1 MKAAR
6 NERIARRALRGTLLE
21 TERIMTTTLID
32 GFNLTAEQVIA
43 IARNPHL
50 KVGLAQSSRD
60 ALKQSRDYIEST
72 WMHDEAP
79 MMYSFNTGV
88 GLLKDTRIK
97 VEHIELF
104 QSQMIKAH
112 AAGMGEP
119 FSEEVSRAT
128 MLLRANAFA
137 SNYSAPR
144 VEVVDRLLAFLN
156 AGIHPLMPQ
165 KGSVGA
171 SGDLAP
177 LAYLAAA
184 IAGFEEAEVIYQ
196 GHRMTAPQAIT
207 EANIGPV
214 KFDLKAKDASALI
227 NGCTVTLAVAVL
239 AAHDARSLLSDAC
252 VSLGLTLEAMR
263 AEMSAFDDRI
273 HQARPHAGQ
282 IKTAAIIRRLLQ
294 GSTRTTHEARAVQ
307 LPEELRRTDIPYTP
321 RIQDVYSLRCAPQVY
336 GPVFDALDY
345 IDTIVAKEINSATDN
360 PLIFGKDGGGFEII
374 SGGNFHGQY
383 LAQAMDLLAMAVT
396 DLGSICERRIA
407 RLIDPTLSWGLPRN
421 LMSGVRGVNT
431 GYPVVQCSMSSLV
444 MENRTLCMP
453 GSVDSIPAKGN
464 SEDHVSN
471 STWCS
476 RKAATVVANT
486 QYIVGVEM
494 LFAAQAITMTES
506 LLSGFMLG
514 NGTQAAYDEVRRQ
527 IPACLDGDRW
537 FHDDIAIARSFVIS
551 GSVRAAVEKTI
562 GKFA

>member
-1 MKAAR
+1 
-6 NERIARRALRGTLLE
+6 
-21 TERIMTTTLID
+21 MTTITID
-32 GFNLTAEQVIA
+32 GFNLTAQQVLA
-43 IARNPHL
+43 VARDPG
-50 KVGLAQSSRD
+50 VTVRLADSARA
-60 ALKQSRDYIEST
+60 ALKESRDYIEAT
-72 WMHDEAP
+72 WMHDDAP

-97 VEHIELF
+97 VENIGLF
-104 QSQMIKAH
+104 QTQMIKAH

-119 FSEEVSRAT
+119 FSEQVSRAT

-144 VEVVDRLLAFLN
+144 VEVVDRLLAFVN
-156 AGIHPLMPQ
+156 AGIHPIMPQ

-177 LAYLAAA
+177 LAYLGAAL
-184 IAGFEEAEVIYQ
+184 AGFEQAEVMYQ
-196 GHRMTAPQAIT
+196 GRRMSAPQAI
-207 EANIGPV
+207 AAAGLAPV
-214 KFDLKAKDASALI
+214 QFELKAKDASAII
-227 NGCTVTLAVAVL
+227 NGCTVSLAVAVL
-239 AAHDARSLLSDAC
+239 AADDARNLLSDAC
-252 VSLGLTLEAMR
+252 LSLGLTLEAMR
-263 AEMSAFDDRI
+263 AEMAGFDPRI
-273 HQARPHAGQ
+273 HQARPHKGQ
-282 IKTAAIIRRLLQ
+282 IKTAAILRNLLQ
-294 GSTRTTHEARAVQ
+294 GSTRATHEARAVQ
-307 LPEELRRTDIPYTP
+307 FPGELRRTDIPYTP

-345 IDTIVAKEINSATDN
+345 IDTIVATEINSATDN

-421 LMSGVRGVNT
+421 LMSGTAGVNT

-471 STWCS
+471 STWCA

-494 LFAAQAITMTES
+494 LLAAQALTMTAE
-506 LLSGFMLG
+506 LLPGFVLG
-514 NGTQAAYDEVRRQ
+514 QGTQAAYDEVRRQ

-537 FHDDIAIARSFVIS
+537 FHDDIATAQSFVTS
-551 GSVRAAVEKTI
+551 GSVRAAVEKKI
-562 GKFA
+562 GKFV

>member
-1 MKAAR
+1 
-6 NERIARRALRGTLLE
+6 
-21 TERIMTTTLID
+21 MTTTTIN
-32 GFNLTAEQVIA
+32 GFNLTAAQVVA
-43 IARNPHL
+43 VARDPH
-50 KVGLAQSSRD
+50 VEVALAASSRA
-60 ALKQSRDYIEST
+60 ALKESRDYIEST

-88 GLLKDTRIK
+88 GMLKDTRVK
-97 VEHIELF
+97 VADINLF
-104 QSQMIKAH
+104 QTQLIKAH

-144 VEVVDRLLAFLN
+144 VEVVDRLLAFVN
-156 AGIHPLMPQ
+156 AGIHPIMPQ

-177 LAYLAAA
+177 LSYLAAA
-184 IAGFEEAEVIYQ
+184 IAGFEEAQVMYQ
-196 GHRMTAPQAIT
+196 GERMSAPEAIRKSKV
-207 EANIGPV
+207 GPV
-214 KFDLKAKDASALI
+214 EFELKAKDASALI
-227 NGCTVTLAVAVL
+227 NGCTVSLAVALL
-239 AAHDARSLLSDAC
+239 AAQDARDMLSDAC
-252 VSLGLTLEAMR
+252 LSLGLTLEAMR
-263 AEMSAFDDRI
+263 AEMSAFDPRI
-273 HQARPHAGQ
+273 HEARPHAGQ
-282 IKTAAIIRRLLQ
+282 IKTAAIMRNLLE
-294 GSTRTTHEARAVQ
+294 GSTRTTHAARSVQ
-307 LPEELRRTDIPYTP
+307 FPEELRRTDIPYTA

-345 IDTIVAKEINSATDN
+345 IDTILDKEVNSATDN

-383 LAQAMDLLAMAVT
+383 LAQAMDLLAMAVA
-396 DLGSICERRIA
+396 DLGSIVERRVA

-431 GYPVVQCSMSSLV
+431 GYPVVQCSLSSLV

-471 STWCS
+471 STWCA
-476 RKAATVVANT
+476 RKAATVVENT

-494 LFAAQAITMTES
+494 LLAAQALTMTES
-506 LLSGFMLG
+506 LLPDFVLG
-514 NGTQAAYDEVRRQ
+514 KGTQAAYDSVRSQ

-537 FHDDIAIARSFVIS
+537 FHNDIQVARSFITT
-551 GSVRAAVEKTI
+551 GSVRKAVEEKI
-562 GKFA
+562 GSFV

>member
-1 MKAAR
+1 
-6 NERIARRALRGTLLE
+6 
-21 TERIMTTTLID
+21 MTNFTID
-32 GFNLTAEQVIA
+32 GFTLTAEQVLA
-43 IARNPHL
+43 AARDASV
-50 KVGLAQSSRD
+50 KVELAESSRA
-60 ALKQSRDYIEST
+60 ALKESRDYIENT

-104 QSQMIKAH
+104 QTQLIKAH

-156 AGIHPLMPQ
+156 AGIHPVMPQ

-177 LAYLAAA
+177 LSYLAAA
-184 IAGFEEAEVIYQ
+184 VAGFPQAEVMYQ
-196 GHRMTAPQAIT
+196 GRRMSAPEAIT
-207 EANIGPV
+207 LSGVGPV
-214 KFDLKAKDASALI
+214 QFDLKAKDASALI
-227 NGCTVTLAVAVL
+227 NGCTVSLAVAVL
-239 AAHDARSLLSDAC
+239 AAADARNLLSDAC
-252 VSLGLTLEAMR
+252 ISLGLTLEAMR
-263 AEMSAFDDRI
+263 AEMSAFDPRI
-273 HQARPHAGQ
+273 HEARPHAGQ
-282 IKTAAIIRRLLQ
+282 IKTAAVMRKLLA

-307 LPEELRRTDIPYTP
+307 FPEELRRTDIAYTN

-345 IDTIVAKEINSATDN
+345 IDTIVDTEINSATDN
-360 PLIFGKDGGGFEII
+360 PLIFSKEQGGFEII

-383 LAQAMDLLAMAVT
+383 LAQAMDLLAMAVA
-396 DLGSICERRIA
+396 DLGSICERRVA

-431 GYPVVQCSMSSLV
+431 GYPVVQCSLSSLV

-471 STWCS
+471 STWCA
-476 RKAATVVANT
+476 RKAATGVANT

-494 LFAAQAITMTES
+494 LLAAQGLTMTEA
-506 LLSGFMLG
+506 LLPGFVLG
-514 NGTQAAYDEVRRQ
+514 EGTQAAYEEVRRQ

-537 FHDDIAIARSFVIS
+537 FHDDIVAAQSFVTT
-551 GSVRAAVEKTI
+551 GSVRKAVEAKV
-562 GKFA
+562 GAFA

>member
-1 MKAAR
+1 
-6 NERIARRALRGTLLE
+6 
-21 TERIMTTTLID
+21 MTTITID
-32 GFNLTAEQVIA
+32 GFTLTAEQVA
-43 IARNPHL
+43 SVARDAGV
-50 KVGLAQSSRD
+50 KVALAPSSRA
-60 ALKQSRDYIEST
+60 ALKESRDYIEAT

-104 QSQMIKAH
+104 QTRLIKAH

-119 FSEEVSRAT
+119 FPEEVSRAT

-156 AGIHPLMPQ
+156 AGIHPVMPQ

-184 IAGFEEAEVIYQ
+184 IAGFDEAEVMYQ
-196 GHRMTAPQAIT
+196 GQRMPAPQAI
-207 EANIGPV
+207 AQAGIGPV

-227 NGCTVTLAVAVL
+227 NGCTVSLAVAVL
-239 AAHDARSLLSDAC
+239 AAHDARNLLSDAC
-252 VSLGLTLEAMR
+252 LSLGLTLEAMR
-263 AEMSAFDDRI
+263 AEMSAFDERI

-282 IKTAAIIRRLLQ
+282 IKTAAIVRKLLQ

-307 LPEELRRTDIPYTP
+307 FPEELRRADMPYTA

-345 IDTIVAKEINSATDN
+345 IDTIVGKEINAATDN

-383 LAQAMDLLAMAVT
+383 LAQAMDLLAMAAA
-396 DLGSICERRIA
+396 DLGSICERRVA

-431 GYPVVQCSMSSLV
+431 GYPVVQCSLSSLV

-453 GSVDSIPAKGN
+453 GSVDSVPAKGN

-471 STWCS
+471 STWCA

-494 LFAAQAITMTES
+494 LLAAQALTMTAS
-506 LLSGFMLG
+506 LLPGFVLG
-514 NGTQAAYDEVRRQ
+514 QGTQAAYDEVRRQ

-537 FHDDIAIARSFVIS
+537 FHDDIAAAQSFVVS
-551 GSVRAAVEKTI
+551 GSVRAAVEKKL
-562 GKFA
+562 GKFV

>member
-1 MKAAR
+1 
-6 NERIARRALRGTLLE
+6 
-21 TERIMTTTLID
+21 MTTILID
-32 GFNLTAEQVIA
+32 GFTLSSEQVIA
-43 IARNPHL
+43 VARNAGCT
-50 KVGLAQSSRD
+50 VGLAQSSRD
-60 ALKQSRDYIEST
+60 ALMESRDYIEST

-79 MMYSFNTGV
+79 LMYSFNTGV
-88 GLLKDTRIK
+88 GLLKDTRVK

-104 QSQMIKAH
+104 QSQMIRAH

-156 AGIHPLMPQ
+156 AGIHPLMPR

-184 IAGFEEAEVIYQ
+184 IAGFDEAQVMYQ
-196 GHRMTAPQAIT
+196 GRRMPAPQAIA
-207 EANIGPV
+207 EAGIAPV
-214 KFDLKAKDASALI
+214 KFALKAKDASALI
-227 NGCTVTLAVAVL
+227 NGCTVSLAVAVL
-239 AAHDARSLLSDAC
+239 AAHDARNLLADAC

-263 AEMSAFDDRI
+263 AEMSAFDERI
-273 HQARPHAGQ
+273 HQARPHPGQ
-282 IKTAAIIRRLLQ
+282 VRTAAIIRALLA
-294 GSTRTTHEARAVQ
+294 GSTRTTHEARAVR
-307 LPEELRRTDIPYTP
+307 LPEELRRTDIPYTA

-345 IDTIVAKEINSATDN
+345 IDAIVHKEINSATDN
-360 PLIFGKDGGGFEII
+360 PLIFPKDGGGFEII

-431 GYPVVQCSMSSLV
+431 GYPVVQCSMSALV

-471 STWCS
+471 STWCA
-476 RKAATVVANT
+476 RKAATVVENT
-486 QYIVGVEM
+486 QYIVGVEL
-494 LFAAQAITMTES
+494 LFAAQALTMTET
-506 LLSGFMLG
+506 LLPGFVLG
-514 NGTQAAYDEVRRQ
+514 QGTQAAYEEVRRQ

-537 FHDDIAIARSFVIS
+537 FHDDIAVARSFVTG
-551 GSVRAAVEKTI
+551 GSVRAAVEGKI

>member
-1 MKAAR
+1 
-6 NERIARRALRGTLLE
+6 
-21 TERIMTTTLID
+21 MTTILID
-32 GFNLTAEQVIA
+32 GFTLSAEQAVA
-43 IARNPHL
+43 IARDPQI
-50 KVGLAQSSRD
+50 KVSLAQSSRD

-88 GLLKDTRIK
+88 GLLKDTRVK

-104 QSQMIKAH
+104 QTQLIKAH

-184 IAGFEEAEVIYQ
+184 IAGFDEAEVMYR
-196 GHRMTAPQAIT
+196 GRRMPAPQAIA
-207 EANIGPV
+207 EAKIGPV

-227 NGCTVTLAVAVL
+227 NGCTATLAVAVL
-239 AAHDARSLLSDAC
+239 AAHDARNLLSDAC
-252 VSLGLTLEAMR
+252 LSLGLTLEAMR
-263 AEMSAFDDRI
+263 AEMSSYDDRI
-273 HQARPHAGQ
+273 HQARPHPGQ
-282 IKTAAIIRRLLQ
+282 IRTAAIIRKLLS

-345 IDTIVAKEINSATDN
+345 IDAIVAREINSATDN
-360 PLIFGKDGGGFEII
+360 PLIFGKEGGGFEII

-421 LMSGVRGVNT
+421 LMSGIRGVNT
-431 GYPVVQCSMSSLV
+431 GYPVVQCSMSALV

-471 STWCS
+471 STWCA
-476 RKAATVVANT
+476 RKAATVLMNT

-494 LFAAQAITMTES
+494 LLAAQAITMTES
-506 LLSGFMLG
+506 LLSGFALG
-514 NGTQAAYDEVRRQ
+514 KGTQAAYEEVRRQ
-527 IPACLDGDRW
+527 IPACLEGDRW
-537 FHDDIAIARSFVIS
+537 FHDDIAIARSFVTS
-551 GSVRAAVEKTI
+551 GSVRAAVEKKI
-562 GKFA
+562 GKFV

>member
-1 MKAAR
+1 MSSIQNNNLA
-6 NERIARRALRGTLLE
+6 
-21 TERIMTTTLID
+21 ID
-32 GFNLTAEQVIA
+32 GFTLSAQDVVA
-43 IARNPHL
+43 IARNRAIQVSLADSARAEL
-50 KVGLAQSSRD
+50 KRSRGF
-60 ALKQSRDYIEST
+60 IEAN

-88 GLLKDTRIK
+88 GLLKDTRIL
-97 VEHIELF
+97 VENIGLF
-104 QSQMIKAH
+104 QTQLINAH
-112 AAGMGEP
+112 AAGLGEA

-144 VEVVDRLLAFLN
+144 VEVLDRLLAFVN
-156 AGIHPLMPQ
+156 AGIHPIMPQ

-177 LAYLAAA
+177 LSYLAAA
-184 IAGFEEAEVIYQ
+184 LAGFPKAQVMYQ
-196 GHRMTAPQAIT
+196 GEKMLAT
-207 EANIGPV
+207 EAISKAGISPV
-214 KFDLKAKDASALI
+214 QFELQAKDASALI
-227 NGCTVTLAVAVL
+227 NGCTVSLAVALL
-239 AAHDARSLLSDAC
+239 AAHDARALLHDAC
-252 VSLGLTLEAMR
+252 ISLGLSLEAMR
-263 AEMSAFDDRI
+263 AEMSAFDPRI

-282 IKTAAIIRRLLQ
+282 IKTAAIVRALLS
-294 GSTRTTHEARAVQ
+294 GSTRTTHAARSVQ
-307 LPEELRRTDIPYTP
+307 LPEELRRTDIAYTP

-336 GPVFDALDY
+336 GPIFDALDY
-345 IDTIVAKEINSATDN
+345 IENILTTETNSATDN
-360 PLIFGKDGGGFEII
+360 PLIFDKEGGGFEII

-383 LAQAMDLLAMAVT
+383 LAQAMDLLAITVA

-431 GYPVVQCSMSSLV
+431 GYPVVACSMSSLV

-453 GSVDSIPAKGN
+453 GSVDSVPAKGN

-471 STWCS
+471 STWCA
-476 RKAATVVANT
+476 RKAQTVVANT

-494 LFAAQAITMTES
+494 LLAAQALTMSEGQ
-506 LLSGFMLG
+506 LDGFVLG
-514 NGTQAAYDEVRRQ
+514 KGTQAAYEQIRRE

-537 FHDDIAIARSFVIS
+537 FHDDIASAQQFILT
-551 GSVRAAVEKTI
+551 GSVRQAVEAAVGDIAALDKLAVTS
-562 GKFA
+562 

>member
-1 MKAAR
+1 
-6 NERIARRALRGTLLE
+6 
-21 TERIMTTTLID
+21 MTTTLID
-32 GFNLTAEQVIA
+32 GFTLSAEQAVA
-43 IARNPHL
+43 IARDPKI

-88 GLLKDTRIK
+88 GLLKDTRVK

-104 QSQMIKAH
+104 QTQLIKAH

-156 AGIHPLMPQ
+156 AGIHPVMPQ

-177 LAYLAAA
+177 LSYLAAA
-184 IAGFEEAEVIYQ
+184 IAGFDEAEVMFQ
-196 GHRMTAPQAIT
+196 GRRMPAPQAIA
-207 EANIGPV
+207 EAKIEPV
-214 KFDLKAKDASALI
+214 KLDLKAKDASALI
-227 NGCTVTLAVAVL
+227 NGCTATLAVAVL
-239 AAHDARSLLSDAC
+239 AAHDARNLLSDAC
-252 VSLGLTLEAMR
+252 LSLGLTLEAMR
-263 AEMSAFDDRI
+263 AEMAAYDDRI

-282 IKTAAIIRRLLQ
+282 IKTAAVLRKLLA

-345 IDTIVAKEINSATDN
+345 IDSIVDKEINSATDN
-360 PLIFGKDGGGFEII
+360 PLIFSKDGGGFEII

-383 LAQAMDLLAMAVT
+383 LAQAMDLLAMVVT

-421 LMSGVRGVNT
+421 LMSGIRGVNT
-431 GYPVVQCSMSSLV
+431 GYPVVQCSMSALV

-471 STWCS
+471 STWCA
-476 RKAATVVANT
+476 RKAATVLMNT

-494 LFAAQAITMTES
+494 LLAAQAITMTES
-506 LLSGFMLG
+506 LLAGFVLG
-514 NGTQAAYDEVRRQ
+514 KGTQAAYEEVRRQ
-527 IPACLDGDRW
+527 IPACVEGDRW
-537 FHDDIAIARSFVIS
+537 FHDDIAVARSFVTS
-551 GSVRAAVEKTI
+551 GSVRAAVEKKV
-562 GKFA
+562 GKFV

>member
-1 MKAAR
+1 M
-6 NERIARRALRGTLLE
+6 T
-21 TERIMTTTLID
+21 MTTETTVIID

-43 IARNPHL
+43 VARAPHA
-50 KVGLAQSSRD
+50 KVELAASSRA
-60 ALKQSRDYIEST
+60 ALKESRDYIEST

-104 QSQMIKAH
+104 QTQLIMAH
-112 AAGMGEP
+112 SGGIGEP

-144 VEVVDRLLAFLN
+144 VEVVDRLLAFIN
-156 AGIHPLMPQ
+156 AGIHPVMPQ

-184 IAGFEEAEVIYQ
+184 IAGFDEAEVMYD
-196 GHRMTAPQAIT
+196 GKRMSAPEAIAKS
-207 EANIGPV
+207 EIGPV

-227 NGCTVTLAVAVL
+227 NGCTASLAVAVL
-239 AAHDARSLLSDAC
+239 ATDDARNLLTDAC
-252 VSLGLTLEAMR
+252 LSLGLTLEAMR
-263 AEMSAFDDRI
+263 AEMAAFDPRI
-273 HQARPHAGQ
+273 QQARPHPGQ
-282 IKTAAIIRRLLQ
+282 IKTAKVVRKLLK

-307 LPEELRRTDIPYTP
+307 FPDELRRTDIPYTA
-321 RIQDVYSLRCAPQVY
+321 RIQDVYSLRCTPQVY

-345 IDTIVAKEINSATDN
+345 IDTIVKNEINSATDN

-383 LAQAMDLLAMAVT
+383 LAQAMDLLAMAIT
-396 DLGSICERRIA
+396 DLGSICERRVA

-421 LMSGVRGVNT
+421 LMSGIRGVNT
-431 GYPVVQCSMSSLV
+431 GYPVVQCSLSSLV
-444 MENRTLCMP
+444 MENRTLSMP
-453 GSVDSIPAKGN
+453 GSVDSIPSKGN
-464 SEDHVSN
+464 SEDHISN
-471 STWCS
+471 STWCA
-476 RKAATVVANT
+476 RKAATVVQNT
-486 QYIVGVEM
+486 QYIIGVEM
-494 LFAAQAITMTES
+494 LLAAQALTMTED
-506 LLSGFMLG
+506 LLPGFQLG
-514 NGTQAAYDEVRRQ
+514 EGTQAAYEEIRKQ

-537 FHDDIAIARSFVIS
+537 FHNDIQVAHSFVTS
-551 GSVRAAVEKTI
+551 GSVREAVVSKI
-562 GKFA
+562 GEFV

>member
-1 MKAAR
+1 
-6 NERIARRALRGTLLE
+6 
-21 TERIMTTTLID
+21 MTTTINID
-32 GFNLTAEQVIA
+32 GFTLTADQVIA
-43 IARNPHL
+43 IARNQQV

-60 ALKQSRDYIEST
+60 ALKQSRDYIEAT
-72 WMHDEAP
+72 WMHDDAP

-104 QSQMIKAH
+104 QTQMIRAH

-144 VEVVDRLLAFLN
+144 VEVVDRLLAFIN
-156 AGIHPLMPQ
+156 AGIHPVMPQ

-184 IAGFEEAEVIYQ
+184 IAGFDEAEVMYQ
-196 GHRMTAPQAIT
+196 GKRMSAPDAILKSGV
-207 EANIGPV
+207 GPV

-227 NGCTVTLAVAVL
+227 NGCTVSLAVAVL
-239 AAHDARSLLSDAC
+239 AAHDARNLLSDAC
-252 VSLGLTLEAMR
+252 LSLGLTLEAMR

-282 IKTAAIIRRLLQ
+282 IKTASIVRNLLK

-307 LPEELRRTDIPYTP
+307 FPDELRRTDIPYTP

-345 IDTIVAKEINSATDN
+345 IDTIVTREINSATDN
-360 PLIFGKDGGGFEII
+360 PLIFSKDGGGFEII

-383 LAQAMDLLAMAVT
+383 LAQAMDLLAMSVT
-396 DLGSICERRIA
+396 DLGSICERRIN

-421 LMSGVRGVNT
+421 LMSGIRGVNT

-453 GSVDSIPAKGN
+453 GSVDSIPSKGN

-471 STWCS
+471 STWCA

-494 LFAAQAITMTES
+494 LLAAQALTMTES
-506 LLSGFMLG
+506 LLPGFVLG
-514 NGTQAAYDEVRRQ
+514 QGTQAAYEEVRRQ
-527 IPACLDGDRW
+527 IPACVEGDRW
-537 FHDDIAIARSFVIS
+537 FHNDIQVAQSFVTT
-551 GSVRAAVEKTI
+551 GSVRAAVERKI
-562 GKFA
+562 GRFV

>member
-1 MKAAR
+1 MS
-6 NERIARRALRGTLLE
+6 
-21 TERIMTTTLID
+21 TTISID
-32 GFNLTAEQVIA
+32 GFTLTAAQVVA
-43 IARNPHL
+43 LARDTGI
-50 KVGLAQSSRD
+50 KVTLADSSRT
-60 ALKQSRDYIEST
+60 ALQESRDFIEAN
-72 WMHDEAP
+72 WMHDAAP

-88 GLLKDTRIK
+88 GLLKDTRIEVK
-97 VEHIELF
+97 NIAMF
-104 QSQMIKAH
+104 QTQMIKAH
-112 AAGMGEP
+112 AAGIGEP

-144 VEVVDRLLAFLN
+144 VEVVDRLLDFIN
-156 AGIHPLMPQ
+156 AGIHPVMPQ

-184 IAGFEEAEVIYQ
+184 IAGFDEAEVMYQ
-196 GHRMTAPQAIT
+196 GKRMSAPAAIKL
-207 EANIGPV
+207 AGLSPV
-214 KFDLKAKDASALI
+214 QFDLQAKDASALI
-227 NGCTVTLAVAVL
+227 NGCTVSLAVAVL
-239 AAHDARSLLSDAC
+239 ATDDAHNLLTDAC
-252 VSLGLTLEAMR
+252 LSLGLTLEAMR
-263 AEMSAFDDRI
+263 AEMSAFDARI

-282 IKTAAIIRRLLQ
+282 IKTAAIMRNLLT

-307 LPEELRRTDIPYTP
+307 LPDELRRTDIPYTA

-336 GPVFDALDY
+336 GPVFDALAY
-345 IDTIVAKEINSATDN
+345 IDTIIDKEINSATDN
-360 PLIFGKDGGGFEII
+360 PLIFSKDGGGFEII

-383 LAQAMDLLAMAVT
+383 LAQAMDLLAMVVT

-407 RLIDPTLSWGLPRN
+407 RLIDPSLSWGLPRN
-421 LMSGVRGVNT
+421 LMSGIRGVNT

-471 STWCS
+471 STWCA

-486 QYIVGVEM
+486 QYIIGVE
-494 LFAAQAITMTES
+494 LLLAAQALTMTEE
-506 LLSGFMLG
+506 LLTGFVMG
-514 NGTQAAYDEVRRQ
+514 KGTQAAYDEVRRQ

-537 FHDDIAIARSFVIS
+537 FDHDIAIAHSFVTS
-551 GSVRAAVEKTI
+551 GSVRTAVEKKI

>member
-1 MKAAR
+1 
-6 NERIARRALRGTLLE
+6 
-21 TERIMTTTLID
+21 MTTTINID
-32 GFNLTAEQVIA
+32 GFTLTAEQVIA
-43 IARNPHL
+43 IARDPQA
-50 KVGLAQSSRD
+50 KVSLAQSSRD
-60 ALKQSRDYIEST
+60 ALRQSRDYIEST

-88 GLLKDTRIK
+88 GLLKDTRVK

-104 QSQMIKAH
+104 QTQLIRAH

-144 VEVVDRLLAFLN
+144 VEVVDRLLAFIN

-184 IAGFEEAEVIYQ
+184 VAGFDEAEVMYQ
-196 GHRMTAPQAIT
+196 GKRMSAPEAIRQSG
-207 EANIGPV
+207 IGPV

-227 NGCTVTLAVAVL
+227 NGCTVSLAVAVL
-239 AAHDARSLLSDAC
+239 AAHDARNLLSDAC
-252 VSLGLTLEAMR
+252 LSLGLTLEAMR

-282 IKTAAIIRRLLQ
+282 IKAAAIVRKLLE

-307 LPEELRRTDIPYTP
+307 FPEELRRADIPYTP

-345 IDTIVAKEINSATDN
+345 IDTIVSREINSATDN
-360 PLIFGKDGGGFEII
+360 PLIFSKDGGGFEII

-383 LAQAMDLLAMAVT
+383 LAQAMDLLAMAVA
-396 DLGSICERRIA
+396 DLGSICERRIN

-421 LMSGVRGVNT
+421 LMSGIRGVNT

-471 STWCS
+471 STWCA

-494 LFAAQAITMTES
+494 LLAAQALTMTES
-506 LLSGFMLG
+506 LLPGFVLG
-514 NGTQAAYDEVRRQ
+514 QGTQAAYEEVRRQ
-527 IPACLDGDRW
+527 IPACLEGDRW
-537 FHDDIAIARSFVIS
+537 FHDDIRAAQSFVTT
-551 GSVRAAVEKTI
+551 GSVRAAVEKKI
-562 GKFA
+562 GRFA

>member
-1 MKAAR
+1 M
-6 NERIARRALRGTLLE
+6 NTFS
-21 TERIMTTTLID
+21 ID
-32 GFNLTAEQVIA
+32 GFTLTAQQVIA
-43 IARNPHL
+43 ASRDQNV
-50 KVGLAQSSRD
+50 KVDLAASSRA
-60 ALKQSRDYIEST
+60 ALKESRDYIEAT

-104 QSQMIKAH
+104 QTQLIMAH

-156 AGIHPLMPQ
+156 AGIHPIMPQ

-184 IAGFEEAEVIYQ
+184 VAGFEQAEVMYK
-196 GHRMTAPQAIT
+196 GKRMSAPEAIT
-207 EANIGPV
+207 QAKIAPV
-214 KFDLKAKDASALI
+214 KFDLKAKDTSALI
-227 NGCTVTLAVAVL
+227 NGCTVSLAVAVL
-239 AAHDARSLLSDAC
+239 AAADARNLLSDAC
-252 VSLGLTLEAMR
+252 LSLGLTLEAMR
-263 AEMSAFDDRI
+263 AEMSAFDPRI

-282 IKTAAIIRRLLQ
+282 IKTAAIIRNLLA

-307 LPEELRRTDIPYTP
+307 FPEESRRTDIAYTA

-345 IDTIVAKEINSATDN
+345 IDTIVDKEINSATDN

-383 LAQAMDLLAMAVT
+383 LAQAMDLLAMAVA
-396 DLGSICERRIA
+396 DLGSICERRVA

-431 GYPVVQCSMSSLV
+431 GYPVVQCSLSSLV

-471 STWCS
+471 STWCA
-476 RKAATVVANT
+476 RKAALVVANT
-486 QYIVGVEM
+486 QYIIGVEM
-494 LFAAQAITMTES
+494 LLAAQALTMTES
-506 LLSGFMLG
+506 LLPGFVLG
-514 NGTQAAYDEVRRQ
+514 KGTQAAYDEVRRQ

-537 FHDDIAIARSFVIS
+537 FHNDIVMAQSFVTT
-551 GSVRAAVEKTI
+551 GSVRRAVVKNMGE
-562 GKFA
+562 FV

>member
-1 MKAAR
+1 
-6 NERIARRALRGTLLE
+6 
-21 TERIMTTTLID
+21 MTQFSID
-32 GFNLTAEQVIA
+32 GLSLTAGQVIA
-43 IARNPHL
+43 AARDTSV
-50 KVGLAQSSRD
+50 KVALAPSSRA
-60 ALKQSRDYIEST
+60 ALKESRDYIENT

-104 QSQMIKAH
+104 QTQLIKAH

-128 MLLRANAFA
+128 MLLRANTFA
-137 SNYSAPR
+137 SNYSGPR

-156 AGIHPLMPQ
+156 AGIHPIMPQ

-184 IAGFEEAEVIYQ
+184 VAGFAQAEVMYR
-196 GHRMTAPQAIT
+196 GKRMAAPDAIKM
-207 EANIGPV
+207 AGIGEV
-214 KFDLKAKDASALI
+214 EFGLKAKDASALI
-227 NGCTVTLAVAVL
+227 NGCTVSLAVAVL
-239 AAHDARSLLSDAC
+239 AAHDARNLLSDAC
-252 VSLGLTLEAMR
+252 LSLGLTLEAMR
-263 AEMSAFDDRI
+263 AEMSAFDARI
-273 HQARPHAGQ
+273 QLARPHAGQ
-282 IKTAAIIRRLLQ
+282 IKTAAIIRKLLT

-307 LPEELRRTDIPYTP
+307 FPEELRRTDIPYTA

-345 IDTIVAKEINSATDN
+345 IDTIADKEVNSATDN

-383 LAQAMDLLAMAVT
+383 LAQAMDLLAISVA
-396 DLGSICERRIA
+396 DLGSICERRVA

-431 GYPVVQCSMSSLV
+431 GYPVVQCSLSSLV

-453 GSVDSIPAKGN
+453 GSVDSVPAKGN

-471 STWCS
+471 SLWCA

-494 LFAAQAITMTES
+494 LLAAQALTMTES
-506 LLSGFMLG
+506 LLPGFVLG
-514 NGTQAAYDEVRRQ
+514 EGTKAAFEEIRRQ

-537 FHDDIAIARSFVIS
+537 FHDDIATARTFVTT
-551 GSVRAAVEKTI
+551 GSVRKAVVAKI
-562 GKFA
+562 GDFVD

>member
-1 MKAAR
+1 
-6 NERIARRALRGTLLE
+6 
-21 TERIMTTTLID
+21 MTTITID
-32 GFNLTAEQVIA
+32 GFTLSAAQVIA
-43 IARNPHL
+43 VARDPRAQ
-50 KVGLAQSSRD
+50 VALAPSSRA
-60 ALKQSRDYIEST
+60 ALKESRDYIEAT

-88 GLLKDTRIK
+88 GMLKDTRIK
-97 VEHIELF
+97 VQDIVLF
-104 QSQMIKAH
+104 QTQLIKAH
-112 AAGMGEP
+112 AGGMGEP

-144 VEVVDRLLAFLN
+144 VEVVDRLLAFVN
-156 AGIHPLMPQ
+156 AGIHPIMPQ

-184 IAGFEEAEVIYQ
+184 IAGFDEAEVMYQ
-196 GHRMTAPQAIT
+196 GQRMSAPQAIT
-207 EANIGPV
+207 LAGVGPV
-214 KFDLKAKDASALI
+214 LFDLKAKDASALI
-227 NGCTVTLAVAVL
+227 NGCTVSLAVAVL
-239 AAHDARSLLSDAC
+239 AAHDARNLLSDAC
-252 VSLGLTLEAMR
+252 LSLGLTLEAMR
-263 AEMSAFDDRI
+263 AEMAAFDDRI

-282 IKTAAIIRRLLQ
+282 IKTAAIMRHLLD
-294 GSTRTTHEARAVQ
+294 GSTRTTHAARTVQ
-307 LPEELRRTDIPYTP
+307 FPEELRRTDIPYTA

-345 IDTIVAKEINSATDN
+345 IDTIIDKEINSATDN

-396 DLGSICERRIA
+396 DLGSICERRVA

-431 GYPVVQCSMSSLV
+431 GYPVVQCSLSSLV

-471 STWCS
+471 STWCA

-486 QYIVGVEM
+486 QYIIGVEM
-494 LFAAQAITMTES
+494 LLAAQALTMTED
-506 LLSGFMLG
+506 LLPGFVLG
-514 NGTQAAYDEVRRQ
+514 KGTQAAYDEVRRQ
-527 IPACLDGDRW
+527 IPACLEGDRW
-537 FHDDIAIARSFVIS
+537 FHDDIVAAQSFVTT
-551 GSVRAAVEKTI
+551 GSVRAAVEQKI
-562 GKFA
+562 GKFV

>member
-1 MKAAR
+1 
-6 NERIARRALRGTLLE
+6 
-21 TERIMTTTLID
+21 MTTITID
-32 GFNLTAEQVIA
+32 GFNLTAAAVIT
-43 IARNPHL
+43 IARDPSA
-50 KVGLAQSSRD
+50 KVALAQSSRD

-72 WMHDEAP
+72 WMHDQAP

-97 VEHIELF
+97 VADIELF
-104 QSQMIKAH
+104 QTQLIRAH

-144 VEVVDRLLAFLN
+144 VEVVDRLLAFVN
-156 AGIHPLMPQ
+156 AGIHPIMPQ

-177 LAYLAAA
+177 LSYLAAA
-184 IAGFEEAEVIYQ
+184 IAGFPEAEVMYQ
-196 GHRMTAPQAIT
+196 GKRMSAPEAIT
-207 EANIGPV
+207 LANIGEV
-214 KFDLKAKDASALI
+214 QFDLKAKDASALI
-227 NGCTVTLAVAVL
+227 NGCTVSLAVAVL
-239 AAHDARSLLSDAC
+239 ATADARNLLTDAC

-263 AEMSAFDDRI
+263 AEMSAFDERI
-273 HQARPHAGQ
+273 HLARPHQGQ
-282 IKTAAIIRRLLQ
+282 IKTAAIIRKLLA

-307 LPEELRRTDIPYTP
+307 LPDELRRTDIPYTA

-345 IDTIVAKEINSATDN
+345 IDTIVDKEINSATDN
-360 PLIFGKDGGGFEII
+360 PLIFSKEGGGFEII

-383 LAQAMDLLAMAVT
+383 LAQAMDLLAMVVA

-421 LMSGVRGVNT
+421 LMTGIRGVNT
-431 GYPVVQCSMSSLV
+431 GYPVVQCSMTSLV
-444 MENRTLCMP
+444 MENRTLCTP
-453 GSVDSIPAKGN
+453 GSVDSVPAKGN

-471 STWCS
+471 STWCA

-486 QYIVGVEM
+486 QYIIGVEM
-494 LFAAQAITMTES
+494 LLAAQALTMTEE
-506 LLSGFMLG
+506 LLPGFVLG
-514 NGTQAAYDEVRRQ
+514 KGTQAAYDEIRKQ

-537 FHDDIAIARSFVIS
+537 FHHDVQVAQSFVLS
-551 GSVRAAVEKTI
+551 GSVRGAVMAGI
-562 GKFA
+562 GTFV

>member
-1 MKAAR
+1 MS
-6 NERIARRALRGTLLE
+6 NFT
-21 TERIMTTTLID
+21 ID
-32 GFNLTAEQVIA
+32 GFTLTAAQVLSA
-43 IARNPHL
+43 ARDT
-50 KVGLAQSSRD
+50 KVKVELAASSRA
-60 ALKQSRDYIEST
+60 ALKESRDYIENT

-104 QSQMIKAH
+104 QTQLIKAH

-156 AGIHPLMPQ
+156 AGIHPIMPQ

-177 LAYLAAA
+177 LSYLAAA
-184 IAGFEEAEVIYQ
+184 VAGFPQAEVMYQ
-196 GHRMTAPQAIT
+196 GKRMSAPEAIKLSKL
-207 EANIGPV
+207 GPV
-214 KFDLKAKDASALI
+214 TFDLKAKDASALI
-227 NGCTVTLAVAVL
+227 NGCTVSLAVAVL
-239 AAHDARSLLSDAC
+239 AAADARNLLLDAC
-252 VSLGLTLEAMR
+252 ISLGLTLEAMR
-263 AEMSAFDDRI
+263 AEMSAFDPRI

-282 IKTAAIIRRLLQ
+282 IKTAAAMRTLLA

-307 LPEELRRTDIPYTP
+307 FPEELRRTDIPYTA

-345 IDTIVAKEINSATDN
+345 IDTIVDKEINSATDN
-360 PLIFGKDGGGFEII
+360 PLIFSKDGGGFEII

-383 LAQAMDLLAMAVT
+383 LAQAMDLLAMAVA
-396 DLGSICERRIA
+396 DLGSICERRVA

-421 LMSGVRGVNT
+421 LMTGVRGVNT
-431 GYPVVQCSMSSLV
+431 GYPVVQCSLSSLV

-471 STWCS
+471 STWCA

-494 LFAAQAITMTES
+494 LLAAQGLTMTET
-506 LLSGFMLG
+506 LLPGFVLG
-514 NGTQAAYDEVRRQ
+514 QGTKAAYDEVRRQ
-527 IPACLDGDRW
+527 VPACLDGDRW
-537 FHDDIAIARSFVIS
+537 FHDDIVAAQSFVTT
-551 GSVRAAVEKTI
+551 GSIRKAVEAKI
-562 GKFA
+562 GEFA

>member
-1 MKAAR
+1 M
-6 NERIARRALRGTLLE
+6 ITE
-21 TERIMTTTLID
+21 TTVTID

-43 IARNPHL
+43 VARAPHA
-50 KVGLAQSSRD
+50 KVALAASSRA
-60 ALKQSRDYIEST
+60 ALKESRDYIEST

-104 QSQMIKAH
+104 QTQLIMAH
-112 AAGMGEP
+112 SGGIGEP

-144 VEVVDRLLAFLN
+144 VEVVDRLLAFIN
-156 AGIHPLMPQ
+156 AGIHPIMPQ

-184 IAGFEEAEVIYQ
+184 IAGFDEAEVMY
-196 GHRMTAPQAIT
+196 GGKRMSAPEAIT
-207 EANIGPV
+207 KSEIGPV

-227 NGCTVTLAVAVL
+227 NGCTASLAVAVL
-239 AAHDARSLLSDAC
+239 ATDDARNLLTDAC
-252 VSLGLTLEAMR
+252 LSLGLTLEAMR
-263 AEMSAFDDRI
+263 AEMAAFDPRI
-273 HQARPHAGQ
+273 QQARPHPGQ
-282 IKTAAIIRRLLQ
+282 IKTAKVVRKLLK

-307 LPEELRRTDIPYTP
+307 FPDELRRTDIPYTA
-321 RIQDVYSLRCAPQVY
+321 RIQDVYSLRCTPQVY

-345 IDTIVAKEINSATDN
+345 IDTIVKNEINSATDN

-383 LAQAMDLLAMAVT
+383 LAQAMDLLAMAIT
-396 DLGSICERRIA
+396 DLGSICERRVA

-421 LMSGVRGVNT
+421 LMSGIRGVNT
-431 GYPVVQCSMSSLV
+431 GYPVVQCSLSSLV
-444 MENRTLCMP
+444 MENRTLSMP
-453 GSVDSIPAKGN
+453 GSVDSIPSKGN
-464 SEDHVSN
+464 SEDHISN
-471 STWCS
+471 STWCA
-476 RKAATVVANT
+476 RKAATVVQNT
-486 QYIVGVEM
+486 QYIIGVEM
-494 LFAAQAITMTES
+494 LLAAQALTMTED
-506 LLSGFMLG
+506 LLPGFKLG
-514 NGTQAAYDEVRRQ
+514 EGTQAAYDEIRKQ

-537 FHDDIAIARSFVIS
+537 FHNDIQVAHSFVTS
-551 GSVRAAVEKTI
+551 GSVRDAVVSKI
-562 GKFA
+562 GEFV

>member
-1 MKAAR
+1 
-6 NERIARRALRGTLLE
+6 
-21 TERIMTTTLID
+21 MTTIEID
-32 GFNLTAEQVIA
+32 GFNLDAAQVVA
-43 IARNPHL
+43 IARDP
-50 KVGLAQSSRD
+50 KVQVALAPSARA
-60 ALKQSRDYIEST
+60 ALKESRDYIEST

-97 VEHIELF
+97 VEHIGLF
-104 QSQMIKAH
+104 QTQMIKAH

-144 VEVVDRLLAFLN
+144 VEVVDRLLAFVN
-156 AGIHPLMPQ
+156 AGIHPIMPQ

-184 IAGFEEAEVIYQ
+184 IAGFEEAEVMYRGQ
-196 GHRMTAPQAIT
+196 RMTAPEAMTQAG
-207 EANIGPV
+207 IGPV
-214 KFDLKAKDASALI
+214 AFELKAKDASALI

-239 AAHDARSLLSDAC
+239 AARDARNLLADAC
-252 VSLGLTLEAMR
+252 ISLGLTLEAMR

-273 HQARPHAGQ
+273 HRARPHPGQ
-282 IKTAAIIRRLLQ
+282 IKTAAIVRALLK
-294 GSTRTTHEARAVQ
+294 GSTRTTHAARAVQ
-307 LPEELRRTDIPYTP
+307 LPEESRRTDIAYTP

-345 IDTIVAKEINSATDN
+345 IDRIVANEINSATDN
-360 PLIFGKDGGGFEII
+360 PLIFSKDGGGFEII

-383 LAQAMDLLAMAVT
+383 LAQAMDLLAMSIA

-407 RLIDPTLSWGLPRN
+407 RLIDPGLSWGLPRN

-471 STWCS
+471 STWCA

-494 LFAAQAITMTES
+494 LFAAQGLTMTEEM
-506 LLSGFMLG
+506 LPGFTLG
-514 NGTQAAYDEVRRQ
+514 AGTQAAYEEIRRQ

-537 FHDDIAIARSFVIS
+537 FHNDIAVAQSFVTS
-551 GSVRAAVEKTI
+551 GTVRAAVSKQV
-562 GKFA
+562 GDFMQA

>member
-1 MKAAR
+1 
-6 NERIARRALRGTLLE
+6 
-21 TERIMTTTLID
+21 
-32 GFNLTAEQVIA
+32 
-43 IARNPHL
+43 
-50 KVGLAQSSRD
+50 
-60 ALKQSRDYIEST
+60 
-72 WMHDEAP
+72 

-88 GLLKDTRIK
+88 GLLKDTRVK
-97 VEHIELF
+97 VEHISLF
-104 QSQMIKAH
+104 QTQMIKAH

-156 AGIHPLMPQ
+156 AGIHPVMPQ

-184 IAGFEEAEVIYQ
+184 IAGFDEAEVIYQ
-196 GHRMTAPQAIT
+196 GKRMPAPEAI
-207 EANIGPV
+207 ALAGIGEV
-214 KFDLKAKDASALI
+214 KFDLQAKDASALI
-227 NGCTVTLAVAVL
+227 NGCTVSLAVAVL
-239 AAHDARSLLSDAC
+239 AAHDARNLLSDAC
-252 VSLGLTLEAMR
+252 ISLGLTLEAMR
-263 AEMSAFDDRI
+263 AEMSAFDERI
-273 HQARPHAGQ
+273 HRARPHAGQ
-282 IKTAAIIRRLLQ
+282 IKTAAAIRKLLA
-294 GSTRTTHEARAVQ
+294 GSTRTTHAARSVQ
-307 LPEELRRTDIPYTP
+307 LPEELRRTDIAYTE

-345 IDTIVAKEINSATDN
+345 IDTIVGTEINSATDN
-360 PLIFGKDGGGFEII
+360 PLIFNKEGGGFEII

-383 LAQAMDLLAMAVT
+383 LAQAMDLLAMTVA

-421 LMSGVRGVNT
+421 LMSGIRGVNT

-471 STWCS
+471 STWCA

-486 QYIVGVEM
+486 QYIVGLEM
-494 LFAAQAITMTES
+494 LLAAQGLTMTKD
-506 LLSGFMLG
+506 LLKGFVLG
-514 NGTQAAYDEVRRQ
+514 TGTQAAYQEIRRH
-527 IPACLDGDRW
+527 IPACLGGDRW
-537 FHDDIAIARSFVIS
+537 FHDDIAVARSFVLS
-551 GSVRAAVEKTI
+551 GSVRNAVEQVI
-562 GKFA
+562 GKDLFGY

>member
-1 MKAAR
+1 
-6 NERIARRALRGTLLE
+6 
-21 TERIMTTTLID
+21 MTTTTIN
-32 GFNLTAEQVIA
+32 GFNLTAAQVVA
-43 IARNPHL
+43 VARDHSIEVN
-50 KVGLAQSSRD
+50 LAASSRA
-60 ALKQSRDYIEST
+60 ALKESRDYIEST

-88 GLLKDTRIK
+88 GMLKDTRVK
-97 VEHIELF
+97 VQDINLF
-104 QSQMIKAH
+104 QTQLIKAH

-119 FSEEVSRAT
+119 FPEEVSRAT

-144 VEVVDRLLAFLN
+144 VEVVDRLLAFVN
-156 AGIHPLMPQ
+156 AGIHPIMPQ

-177 LAYLAAA
+177 LSYLAAA
-184 IAGFEEAEVIYQ
+184 ICGFEQAEVIYR
-196 GHRMTAPQAIT
+196 GKRMSAPEAIR
-207 EANIGPV
+207 ASNVGPV
-214 KFDLKAKDASALI
+214 EFELKAKDASALI
-227 NGCTVTLAVAVL
+227 NGCTVSLAVALL
-239 AAHDARSLLSDAC
+239 AASDARNLLSDAC
-252 VSLGLTLEAMR
+252 LSLGLTLEAMR
-263 AEMSAFDDRI
+263 AEMSAFDPRI
-273 HQARPHAGQ
+273 HTARPHAGQ
-282 IKTAAIIRRLLQ
+282 IKTAAIMRNLLE

-307 LPEELRRTDIPYTP
+307 FPEELRRTDIPYTA

-345 IDTIVAKEINSATDN
+345 IDTIIDKEVNSATDN
-360 PLIFGKDGGGFEII
+360 PLIFSKDEGGFEII

-383 LAQAMDLLAMAVT
+383 LAQAMDLLAMAVA
-396 DLGSICERRIA
+396 DLGSIVERRVA

-431 GYPVVQCSMSSLV
+431 GYPVVQCSLSSLV

-471 STWCS
+471 STWCA
-476 RKAATVVANT
+476 RKAATVVENT

-494 LFAAQAITMTES
+494 LLAAQALTMTED
-506 LLSGFMLG
+506 LLPGFVLG
-514 NGTQAAYDEVRRQ
+514 KGTAAAYASVRSQ

-537 FHDDIAIARSFVIS
+537 FHDDITMARSFITT
-551 GSVRAAVEKTI
+551 GSVRKAVEAQI
-562 GKFA
+562 GQFV

>member
-1 MKAAR
+1 
-6 NERIARRALRGTLLE
+6 
-21 TERIMTTTLID
+21 MTTTTIN
-32 GFNLTAEQVIA
+32 GFNLTAAQVVAVARDHA
-43 IARNPHL
+43 IEVN
-50 KVGLAQSSRD
+50 LAASSRA
-60 ALKQSRDYIEST
+60 ALKESRDYIEST

-88 GLLKDTRIK
+88 GMLKDTRVK
-97 VEHIELF
+97 VQDIVLF
-104 QSQMIKAH
+104 QTQLIKAH
-112 AAGMGEP
+112 ACGMGEP

-144 VEVVDRLLAFLN
+144 VEVVDRLLAFVN
-156 AGIHPLMPQ
+156 AGIHPIMPQ

-184 IAGFEEAEVIYQ
+184 IAGFEEAEVMYKGQ
-196 GHRMTAPQAIT
+196 RMSAPDAIR
-207 EANIGPV
+207 ASNVGPV
-214 KFDLKAKDASALI
+214 VFELKAKDASALI
-227 NGCTVTLAVAVL
+227 NGCTVSLAVALL
-239 AAHDARSLLSDAC
+239 AAADARNMLSDAC
-252 VSLGLTLEAMR
+252 LSLGLTLEAMR
-263 AEMSAFDDRI
+263 AEMSAFDPRI
-273 HQARPHAGQ
+273 HEARPHAGQ
-282 IKTAAIIRRLLQ
+282 IKTAAIIRDLLD

-307 LPEELRRTDIPYTP
+307 FPEELRRTDIPYTA

-345 IDTIVAKEINSATDN
+345 IDTILDKEVNSATDN

-383 LAQAMDLLAMAVT
+383 LAQAMDLLAMAVA
-396 DLGSICERRIA
+396 DLGSIVERRVA

-431 GYPVVQCSMSSLV
+431 GYPVMQCSLSSLV

-471 STWCS
+471 STWCA
-476 RKAATVVANT
+476 RKAATVVSNT

-494 LFAAQAITMTES
+494 LLASQALTMTEN
-506 LLSGFMLG
+506 LLPGFVLG
-514 NGTQAAYDEVRRQ
+514 KGTQAAYESVRSQ

-537 FHDDIAIARSFVIS
+537 LHNDLEVARSFIVS
-551 GSVRAAVEKTI
+551 GSVREAVIAKI
-562 GKFA
+562 GEFV